1 MISLKIKEIINDL
14 YLFYTWCVASKYK
27 DNVYAKHIDKLA
39 TELTRIKLGEIN
51 NLCVSM
57 PPRHSKSSMVTLA
70 YPLWLIFQDPDLNI
84 FIINGEGSL
93 SERFGIELRE
103 GVREYGKYFN
113 VYLSD
118 IKHSSTYL
126 MFEDEKGNLY
136 NGSIRLTGANG
147 SITGQDADYLIIDD
161 PYKGFE
167 DITPTLLQKKI
178 DWFNTLILQRIEP
191 ETKLIILHTR
201 WHSLDLQGYLKEN
214 YPDKYNFISFP
225 AILDNGEPLWPE
237 RYPIQLLEEKKEQMG
252 ERLFEAIYQQ
262 KPLDTTSDFFDL
274 TRIYWNEN
282 ITDEDKQGILSVRAW
297 DIASSD
303 DSKGR
308 RNDYTC
314 GIYMYPLKDGRYII
328 TDMVYGQFGKNTKN
342 SIVNTAHMDG
352 VNTHIVIETGVA
364 AAGKLLY
371 DEWEQQLPGY
381 LVEQAKPIT
390 SKVDRATPLQNAIYD
405 GRIVINLPDTKRQQ
419 LIHEF
424 ESFPNGEH
432 DDIVDAVAHAY
443 NFLSDRFNSAEPT
456 LELLEL

>member
-1 MISLKIKEIINDL
+1 MKIKDVINDL
-14 YLFYTWCVASKYK
+14 YLFYNWTVASHYK
-27 DNVYAKHIDKLA
+27 DNVYARHIDKLA
-39 TELTRIKLGEIN
+39 TELTRIKLGQIN

-70 YPLWLIFQDPDLNI
+70 YPLWLIFQDPNLNI
-84 FIINGEGSL
+84 LIINSEGGL

-103 GVREYGKYFN
+103 GVREYGGYFN

-126 MFEDEKGNLY
+126 MFEDSNGELY
-136 NGSIRLTGANG
+136 GGSIRLTGSNG

-178 DWFNTLILQRIEP
+178 DWFNTLIIQRIEP
-191 ETKLIILHTR
+191 ETRLIILHTR
-201 WHSLDLQGYLKEN
+201 WHSLDLQGYLHDN

-225 AILDNGEPLWPE
+225 AIKQDGTPLWPE
-237 RYPIQLLEEKKEQMG
+237 RYSLKLLEEKQEQMG

-274 TRIYWNEN
+274 TRINWDNN
-282 ITDEDKQGILSVRAW
+282 ITEPGDLSVRAW

-303 DSKGR
+303 NIKGK

-314 GIYMYPLKDGRYII
+314 GIYMQHQKGDHYLINGMIH
-328 TDMVYGQFGKNTKN
+328 GQYGKNTKN
-342 SIVNTAHMDG
+342 RIVETAHIDG

-364 AAGKLLY
+364 AAGQLLY

-381 LVEQAKPIT
+381 MVEQAKPIT

-405 GRIVINLPDTKRQQ
+405 GKITINLPDKERQLLMQ
-419 LIHEF
+419 EF

-432 DDIVDAVAHAY
+432 DDIVDACAHAY
-443 NFLSDRFNSAEPT
+443 NFLSNRFNTSEPT